1 MTECISVI
9 ISGFSLVVAVL
20 ALTISWRTAR
30 RQLQIEETRESDRK
44 IREKK
49 ADLIAYIKR
58 ETIHRGTSSAEQY
71 FLYLE
76 NKGLCEARNINLT
89 IDGQK
94 ITEHRCFLKG
104 TAEIRQ
110 LGPGATGEYLLSM
123 PMDMS
128 APSETKITWED
139 DSSKERQWSTTLTR

>member
-1 MTECISVI
+1 MTEWISVA
-9 ISGFSLVVAVL
+9 ISGFSLVVAIF

-30 RQLQIEETRESDRK
+30 RQLQIEEIRESDRK

-58 ETIHRGTSSAEQY
+58 ETIHRGTRSAEQY
-71 FLYLE
+71 FLNLE
-76 NKGLCEARNINLT
+76 NKGLCEARNINLMVE
-89 IDGQK
+89 GQK

-110 LGPGATGEYLLSM
+110 LGPGSKGRYLLNM
-123 PMDMS
+123 TMDVR
-128 APSETKITWED
+128 APSEAKISWED
-139 DSSKERQWSTTLTR
+139 DSGKEGQYRTTLTS